1 MKSRQRISVTTSQR
15 LQLTLGL
22 QASIRVLKADAA
34 GLTRYLAE
42 QAAENPALQLAPP
55 PQGDW
60 LPRWDAMF
68 RTGAAAV
75 MVEAEAAA
83 PSLLAHVEGAIA
95 AMGLSRREG
104 RIALLLAEG
113 LEPSGWLRADL
124 GAVAAEAG
132 ASLAEVEAVLARV
145 QQIEPAGLFARSLA
159 ECLRLQALAE
169 GAEDAV
175 LLAVIDRLDLVAQ
188 GDVARLARGIGVAE
202 PRIRQAI
209 AAIRAMDPKPG
220 AGFDVMAA
228 PVREPDLITRKGD
241 AGWTVAL
248 NRSSL
253 PTVSVSPGRGE
264 GQGAA
269 RAVLRLVEARNAT
282 LLRVGQEILRRQEAA
297 LERGAAALVP
307 MTMGDVAAAVGVHE
321 STVSRVVA
329 GTSVDTPR
337 GTIWLRQLFSAR
349 MGGEDRPGLSAA
361 GVRAQLSA
369 LVSREDK
376 ARPMS
381 DAALAVMLS
390 AEGAEIARR
399 TVAKYREALGIPAA
413 HARRRRV

>member
-1 MKSRQRISVTTSQR
+1 MKSRQRITVTTSQR

-22 QASIRVLKADAA
+22 QASLRVLRADAA
-34 GLTRYLAE
+34 GLTMYLAE
-42 QAAENPALQLAPP
+42 QAAENPALQLGPP

-68 RTGAAAV
+68 RTGAAAAE
-75 MVEAEAAA
+75 VEAEAAA
-83 PSLLAHVEGAIA
+83 PSLMAHVEGAIA
-95 AMGLSRREG
+95 AMGLSPREG

-113 LEPSGWLRADL
+113 LEPSGWLGADL

-132 ASLAEVEAVLARV
+132 TALAEVEAVLARV
-145 QQIEPAGLFARSLA
+145 QRIEPAGLFARSLA

-169 GAEDAV
+169 GGDDPV

-220 AGFDVMAA
+220 AGFDTMAA

-241 AGWTVAL
+241 GGWTVAL

-253 PTVSVSPGRGE
+253 PTLSVSPGRGA

-282 LLRVGQEILRRQEAA
+282 VLRVGQEILRRQEAA
-297 LERGAAALVP
+297 LERGAAALLP
-307 MTMGDVAAAVGVHE
+307 MTMGDVAAAVGLHE
-321 STVSRVVA
+321 STVSRVVS

-349 MGGEDRPGLSAA
+349 MGGEDAPGLSAA
-361 GVRAQLSA
+361 GVRARLSA
-369 LVSREDK
+369 LVAREDK
-376 ARPMS
+376 ARPLS
-381 DAALAVMLS
+381 DAALADLLS

>member
-1 MKSRQRISVTTSQR
+1 MKSRQRITVTTSQR

-34 GLTRYLAE
+34 GLTQYLAE

-55 PQGDW
+55 PKGDW

-68 RTGAAAV
+68 RTGAAAG

-83 PSLLAHVEGAIA
+83 PSLMAHVEAAIA
-95 AMGLSRREG
+95 SMGLSRREG

-113 LEPSGWLRADL
+113 LEPSGWLGANL
-124 GAVAAEAG
+124 SAVAAEAG
-132 ASLAEVEAVLARV
+132 CSLAEVDAVLARV
-145 QQIEPAGLFARSLA
+145 QRMEPAGLFARSLA

-169 GAEDAV
+169 GDVDEV
-175 LLAVIDRLDLVAQ
+175 LLAVIGRLDLVAQ
-188 GDVARLARGIGVAE
+188 NDVARLARSIGVPE

-209 AAIRAMDPKPG
+209 DAIRQMDPKPG
-220 AGFDVMAA
+220 AGFDTLAA

-241 AGWTVAL
+241 EGWTVEL

-253 PTVSVSPGRGE
+253 PTVSVSAGRGA

-297 LERGAAALVP
+297 LERGAVALVP
-307 MTMGDVAAAVGVHE
+307 MTMDDVASAVGLHE

-349 MGGEDRPGLSAA
+349 MGGEDAPGLSAA
-361 GVRAQLSA
+361 GVRARLGA
-369 LVSREDK
+369 LVAREDK
-376 ARPMS
+376 ARPLS
-381 DAALAVMLS
+381 DAALADLLS

-399 TVAKYREALGIPAA
+399 TVAKYREALGIGAA
-413 HARRRRV
+413 HRRRRV

>member
-1 MKSRQRISVTTSQR
+1 MKSRQRITVTTSQR
-15 LQLTLGL
+15 LQLSLGL

-34 GLTRYLAE
+34 GLTQYLAE

-68 RTGAAAV
+68 RTGVAAGIF
-75 MVEAEAAA
+75 EAEAAA
-83 PSLLAHVEGAIA
+83 PSLIAHVEGAIA
-95 AMGLSRREG
+95 GMGLSRREA
-104 RIALLLAEG
+104 RIALLLAEE
-113 LEPSGWLRADL
+113 LEPSGWL
-124 GAVAAEAG
+124 GAPLAPVAAEAG
-132 ASLAEVEAVLARV
+132 CSLAEVEAVLARL
-145 QQIEPAGLFARSLA
+145 QRMEPAGLFARSLA

-169 GAEDAV
+169 GDADEV
-175 LLAVIDRLDLVAQ
+175 LLAVIGRLDLVAHN
-188 GDVARLARGIGVAE
+188 DVARLARSIGVPE

-209 AAIRAMDPKPG
+209 DAIRQMDPKPG
-220 AGFDVMAA
+220 AGFDILAA

-241 AGWTVAL
+241 EGWTVAL

-253 PTVSVSPGRGE
+253 PTVSVSAGRGA

-269 RAVLRLVEARNAT
+269 RAVLRLVDARNAT

-297 LERGAAALVP
+297 LERGAVALLP
-307 MTMGDVAAAVGVHE
+307 MTMEDVASAVGLHE

-349 MGGEDRPGLSAA
+349 MGGEDAPGLSAA
-361 GVRAQLSA
+361 AVRARLGV
-369 LVSREDK
+369 LVAREDK
-376 ARPMS
+376 ARPLS
-381 DAALAVMLS
+381 DAALADLLS

-399 TVAKYREALGIPAA
+399 TVAKYREALGIAAA
-413 HARRRRV
+413 HRRRRV